1 MWKQP
6 DESGRYPMSNPEYQA
21 LRALFGAKNALEQT
35 SKNIEQ
41 RMRLIPGGWRNFRML
56 VAVLDR
62 LLAGVLRTIPQK
74 KLLAIR
80 AELSR
85 TICEVHVQGV
95 VQRKD
100 DDLLTVVPQGALER
114 VLDEALRFR
123 CFGCERCDYR
133 HCEFYRAIDA
143 LYHYDFPK
151 TKTCPFADTTDFSE
165 IVDEWGGMGKGGE
178 A

>member
-6 DESGRYPMSNPEYQA
+6 DENGRYPMSNPEYQA

-35 SKNIEQ
+35 SKDIE
-41 RMRLIPGGWRNFRML
+41 RRVRLIPGGWRDFRML

-62 LLAGVLRTIPQK
+62 LLAAVLRTVPQK

-85 TICEVHVQGV
+85 TICEVHMQGV
-95 VQRKD
+95 TSPKD

-114 VLDEALRFR
+114 VINEAVSFR
-123 CFGCERCDYR
+123 CFGCERCDYKR
-133 HCEFYRAIDA
+133 CELFKAVDV

-151 TKTCPFADTTDFSE
+151 TKTCPFADMTDLSD
-165 IVDEWGGMGKGGE
+165 VPDEWRN
-178 A
+178 

>member
-6 DESGRYPMSNPEYQA
+6 DEKGRYPMSNAEYQA

-35 SKNIEQ
+35 SKDIER
-41 RMRLIPGGWRNFRML
+41 RMRLIPGGWRDFRML
-56 VAVLDR
+56 VAVLDK
-62 LLAGVLRTIPQK
+62 LLMGVLRTVPQK

-85 TICEVHVQGV
+85 TICEVHMQGV
-95 VQRKD
+95 TRPKD

-114 VLDEALRFR
+114 VIGEAVHFR
-123 CFGCERCDYR
+123 CFGCERSDYKR
-133 HCEFYRAIDA
+133 CELFKAIDA

-151 TKTCPFADTTDFSE
+151 TKICPFADMTDLSE
-165 IVDEWGGMGKGGE
+165 IPDEWRNGTR
-178 A
+178 